1 VARLHAPVPSVKF
14 FQHYVSDLISLKLS
28 VQTSTSDVVDTSIP
42 LEAPPDPAAT
52 VAEVPLATAPAIASG
67 TSATGAA
74 TATAL
79 APEQGRP
86 AAIWNRLAAL
96 LDQQLLDA
104 SRIAGP
110 VGLEFHR
117 EAVYVMAALTDEI
130 FVRLT
135 WEGRDYWLA
144 HLFEARFFRS
154 HFAGQRFFTRI
165 DELLTRDDDAAAETA
180 TVYLMA
186 LALGFRGRY
195 YGQNNDA
202 ILDGYRNRLFFF
214 VARRD
219 PGVAESVKRLFPE
232 TYRFTIQGG
241 APRKLP
247 APRRW
252 VFILG
257 AAVVVWVAV
266 AEGAWMNLTGELIR
280 KVCCPGTP
288 ACRLECLTK
297 PPTKGGS

>member
-1 VARLHAPVPSVKF
+1 MVRLNAPVPSVKF
-14 FQHYVSDLISLKLS
+14 FQYYVSELINLKLS
-28 VQTSTSDVVDTSIP
+28 VQTP
-42 LEAPPDPAAT
+42 PAAEAAEGSAPFAAAPAESGVADT
-52 VAEVPLATAPAIASG
+52 VTARLSTPGSGTAAATAPAPD
-67 TSATGAA
+67 
-74 TATAL
+74 L
-79 APEQGRP
+79 GRP
-86 AAIWNRLAAL
+86 AVVWNRLAAL
-96 LDQQLLDA
+96 LDQQFLDA

-117 EAVYVMAALTDEI
+117 EAIYVMAALTDEI
-130 FVRLT
+130 FVRLA

-186 LALGFRGRY
+186 LALGFRGRHF
-195 YGQNNDA
+195 GPGHDA

-214 VARRD
+214 IARRD
-219 PGVAESVKRLFPE
+219 PEVAESVKRLFPE

-241 APRKLP
+241 APRRLP

-252 VFILG
+252 VLVLLG
-257 AAVVVWVAV
+257 AIVVWVVV
-266 AEGAWMNLTGELIR
+266 AQAAWVNLTDEMVR
-280 KVCCPGTP
+280 RVCCPGTP
-288 ACRLECLTK
+288 ECRLECLTM
-297 PPTKGGS
+297 PRAKGSP